1 MESLPSVDHV
11 QETPDMS
18 TPPRIPVAVLG
29 ATGLVGQRILLRL
42 ARHPWFRVA
51 EVAASERSVGRRLA
65 EQVPVEVGEALGH
78 DVAGL
83 RLQPMDAGFLS
94 PLVLS
99 ALPSGPARQVEPRL
113 VEAGHRVVSNASAFR
128 ADPAIP
134 LVIPEVNP
142 DHLELVGRA
151 DGGIVTNPNCAVAPM
166 ALALAPLHRAFGVES
181 VVATTFQAVSG
192 AGRAG
197 PSVLDLS
204 DNLFPV
210 ILGEEEKVEREAQ
223 KLLGTLRDGAVAS
236 AAFPVSATTTRVPVL
251 HGHLVDVS
259 VALAGDPPL
268 TEVARALASFAPG
281 PALPTLPAS
290 PLRLTDDPMRPQPR
304 LDRDRGGG
312 MSVTLGRLRPCAVH
326 DIRFMVLAHN
336 LERGAAGAAVANAE
350 LCAAQG
356 RIPGVEPIR
365 EGAA

>member
-1 MESLPSVDHV
+1 
-11 QETPDMS
+11 MS

-51 EVAASERSVGRRLA
+51 EVAASERSVGRRLS
-65 EQVPVEVGEALGH
+65 EQVPAEVGEALGH
-78 DVAGL
+78 EVAGL

-142 DHLELVGRA
+142 DHLALVGHG

-166 ALALAPLHRAFGVES
+166 ALALAPLHRVFGVEG

-192 AGRAG
+192 AGRGG

-204 DNLFPV
+204 DNLFPL
-210 ILGEEEKVEREAQ
+210 IQGEEEKVEREAQ
-223 KLLGTLRDGAVAS
+223 KLLGTVEGGAVTS
-236 AAFPVSATTTRVPVL
+236 APFPVSATTTRVPVL
-251 HGHLVDVS
+251 HGHLVDLS
-259 VALAGDPPL
+259 VALKGRPPL
-268 TEVARALASFAPG
+268 AEVADTLASFAPG
-281 PALPTLPAS
+281 PALPTLPPS
-290 PLRLTDDPMRPQPR
+290 PLHLTDDPMRPQPR

-312 MSVTLGRLRPCAVH
+312 MTVTVGRLRPCAVH
-326 DIRFMVLAHN
+326 DVRFMVLAHN